1 MRYTAL
7 ILALIAPIW
16 LVKPLWAEGSL
27 YDESVKYLED
37 NAHCMAV
44 FAALLEPENDALRSQ
59 LELEVDDE
67 YYSSEAVE
75 QRSYDFA
82 KVHAKHLFTPR
93 GEPLS
98 LVDQAHIEAKLKD
111 IQNTEYFY
119 IKNAWV
125 SNGALFFDQLYL
137 ECVKQFNAL
146 Q

>member
-44 FAALLEPENDALRSQ
+44 FAALSEPENDALRSQ

-98 LVDQAHIEAKLKD
+98 IADQAYIEATLKD
-111 IQNTEYFY
+111 IQNEEYFY
-119 IKNAWV
+119 IINAWV
-125 SNGALFFDQLYL
+125 SNGSLFFDQLYL

>member
-1 MRYTAL
+1 MRYVTL
-7 ILALIAPIW
+7 IFALIAPIW
-16 LVKPLWAEGSL
+16 LFKPLWAEGSL
-27 YDESVKYLED
+27 YDESIKYIED

-44 FAALLEPENDALRSQ
+44 FAALSEPKNDALRSQ

-82 KVHAKHLFTPR
+82 KVVAKQLFTPR

-98 LVDQAHIEAKLKD
+98 IVDQAYIEAKLKD
-111 IQNTEYFY
+111 IQNEEYFY
-119 IKNAWV
+119 IVNAWV
-125 SNGALFFDQLYL
+125 SNGSLFFDQLYL
-137 ECVKQFNAL
+137 ECVKQINAL

>member
-1 MRYTAL
+1 M
-7 ILALIAPIW
+7 
-16 LVKPLWAEGSL
+16 
-27 YDESVKYLED
+27 
-37 NAHCMAV
+37 
-44 FAALLEPENDALRSQ
+44 LLCQKLKNVALRSQ

-75 QRSYDFA
+75 QRSYNFA
-82 KVHAKHLFTPR
+82 KVVAEYVFTPR

-98 LVDQAHIEAKLKD
+98 IVAQAYMESKFID
-111 IQNTEYFY
+111 ILNEEYFY

>member
-1 MRYTAL
+1 MRYFAVISL
-7 ILALIAPIW
+7 LIAPMW
-16 LVKPLWAEGSL
+16 LVKPLWAKETHV
-27 YDESVKYLED
+27 DESVKYFED
-37 NAHCMAV
+37 KAHCIAV
-44 FAALLEPENDALRSQ
+44 FAALSEPENDALRSQ

-75 QRSYDFA
+75 QRSYNFA
-82 KVHAKHLFTPR
+82 TVMAKHLFTPR
-93 GEPLS
+93 GEIIS
-98 LVDQAHIEAKLKD
+98 LLDQSYITVKMKD
-111 IQNTEYFY
+111 IVNREYFY

>member
-1 MRYTAL
+1 MRYTAI
-7 ILALIAPIW
+7 ILAPIAPIW

-27 YDESVKYLED
+27 YAESVKYLDD

-67 YYSSEAVE
+67 YYSSEVVE

-82 KVHAKHLFTPR
+82 KVVTKQLFTPR

-98 LVDQAHIEAKLKD
+98 IVDQAYIEAKLKD
-111 IQNTEYFY
+111 IQNEEYFY
-119 IKNAWV
+119 IINAWV
-125 SNGALFFDQLYL
+125 SNGSLFFDQLYL

>member
-1 MRYTAL
+1 MRYFAVISL
-7 ILALIAPIW
+7 LIAPMW
-16 LVKPLWAEGSL
+16 LVKTLWAKEFLVDG
-27 YDESVKYLED
+27 SVKYLED
-37 NAHCMAV
+37 NAHCIAV
-44 FAALLEPENDALRSQ
+44 FAALSETENDALRSQ

-75 QRSYDFA
+75 QRAYKFADFLG
-82 KVHAKHLFTPR
+82 KHLFTRRR
-93 GEPLS
+93 GSIS
-98 LVDQAHIEAKLKD
+98 LLDQSYITVKMKD
-111 IQNTEYFY
+111 IVNREYFY

>member
-75 QRSYDFA
+75 QRSYDFVKVVA
-82 KVHAKHLFTPR
+82 KQLFTPR

-98 LVDQAHIEAKLKD
+98 IVDQAYIEAKLKD
-111 IQNTEYFY
+111 IQNEEYFY
-119 IKNAWV
+119 IINAWV
-125 SNGALFFDQLYL
+125 SNGSLFFDQLYL

>member
-1 MRYTAL
+1 MGSKSNDGGMRYTAV

-16 LVKPLWAEGSL
+16 LVKPLCAEGSL

-75 QRSYDFA
+75 QRME
-82 KVHAKHLFTPR
+82 K
-93 GEPLS
+93 
-98 LVDQAHIEAKLKD
+98 
-111 IQNTEYFY
+111 Y
-119 IKNAWV
+119 IKFLGKKLATPLGELISEVELNDIFL
-125 SNGALFFDQLYL
+125 NL
-137 ECVKQFNAL
+137 
-146 Q
+146 

>member
-1 MRYTAL
+1 MRYVTL
-7 ILALIAPIW
+7 IFALIAPIW

-27 YDESVKYLED
+27 YDESIKYIED

-44 FAALLEPENDALRSQ
+44 FAALSEPENDALRSQ

-75 QRSYDFA
+75 QRSYNFA
-82 KVHAKHLFTPR
+82 KVMAKHLFTPR

-98 LVDQAHIEAKLKD
+98 LVDQAYIEAKLED
-111 IQNTEYFY
+111 IQNAKYFY

-137 ECVKQFNAL
+137 E
-146 Q
+146 

>member
-1 MRYTAL
+1 MRYTAI
-7 ILALIAPIW
+7 ILATIAPIW

-27 YDESVKYLED
+27 YAESVKYLDD

-82 KVHAKHLFTPR
+82 KVVAKQLFTPR

-98 LVDQAHIEAKLKD
+98 IVDQAYIEAKLKD
-111 IQNTEYFY
+111 IQNEEYFY
-119 IKNAWV
+119 IINAWV
-125 SNGALFFDQLYL
+125 SNGSLFFDQLYL

>member
-7 ILALIAPIW
+7 ILALIAPNW

-75 QRSYDFA
+75 QRSYNFA
-82 KVHAKHLFTPR
+82 KVVAKHLFTPR

-98 LVDQAHIEAKLKD
+98 IVDQAYIEGKLKD
-111 IQNTEYFY
+111 IQNDEYFY
-119 IKNAWV
+119 IVNAWV

-137 ECVKQFNAL
+137 ECVKQINAL

>member
-1 MRYTAL
+1 MRYFAVISL
-7 ILALIAPIW
+7 LIAPIW
-16 LVKPLWAEGSL
+16 LVKPLWAKEFL
-27 YDESVKYLED
+27 VDESVKYLED
-37 NAHCMAV
+37 NAHCIAV
-44 FAALLEPENDALRSQ
+44 FAALSETENDALRSQ

-75 QRSYDFA
+75 QRSYNFA
-82 KVHAKHLFTPR
+82 KVVAERVFTPR

-98 LVDQAHIEAKLKD
+98 VVDQAYMEAKFID
-111 IQNTEYFY
+111 ILNEEYFY

-137 ECVKQFNAL
+137 ECVKQFNSL

>member
-1 MRYTAL
+1 MRYAAV

-16 LVKPLWAEGSL
+16 LVKPLWAGKAAVIEA
-27 YDESVKYLED
+27 VKYIED

-44 FAALLEPENDALRSQ
+44 FAALSEPENDALRSQ

-75 QRSYDFA
+75 QRSYNFA
-82 KVHAKHLFTPR
+82 KVVAERVFTPR

-98 LVDQAHIEAKLKD
+98 VADQADMEAKFND
-111 IQNTEYFY
+111 ILNEEYFY

>member
-1 MRYTAL
+1 MRYTAV

-16 LVKPLWAEGSL
+16 LVKPLWAGKAAVIEA
-27 YDESVKYLED
+27 VKYIED

-44 FAALLEPENDALRSQ
+44 FAALSEPENDALRSQ

-75 QRSYDFA
+75 QRSYNFA
-82 KVHAKHLFTPR
+82 KVVAERVFTPR

-98 LVDQAHIEAKLKD
+98 IDDQADMEEKFND
-111 IQNTEYFY
+111 ILNEEYFY

>member
-75 QRSYDFA
+75 QRSYNFA
-82 KVHAKHLFTPR
+82 KVMAKHLFTPR

-98 LVDQAHIEAKLKD
+98 LVDQAYIEAKLKD
-111 IQNTEYFY
+111 IQNEEYFY
-119 IKNAWV
+119 IVNAWV
-125 SNGALFFDQLYL
+125 SNGSLFFDQLYL

>member
-1 MRYTAL
+1 MRYTAI
-7 ILALIAPIW
+7 ILATIAPIW

-27 YDESVKYLED
+27 YAESVKYLDD

-75 QRSYDFA
+75 QRSYNFA
-82 KVHAKHLFTPR
+82 KVVAEYVFTPR

-98 LVDQAHIEAKLKD
+98 IVDQAYIEAKLKD
-111 IQNTEYFY
+111 IQNEEYYY
-119 IKNAWV
+119 IINAWV
-125 SNGALFFDQLYL
+125 SNGSLFFDQLYL

>member
-1 MRYTAL
+1 MRYVTL
-7 ILALIAPIW
+7 IFALIAPIW
-16 LVKPLWAEGSL
+16 LFKPLWAEGSL

-44 FAALLEPENDALRSQ
+44 FAALSDPANDALRSQ

-75 QRSYDFA
+75 QRSYNFA
-82 KVHAKHLFTPR
+82 KVVAKHLFTPR

-98 LVDQAHIEAKLKD
+98 IVDQAYIEGKLKD
-111 IQNTEYFY
+111 IQNDEYFY
-119 IKNAWV
+119 IVNAWV

-137 ECVKQFNAL
+137 ECVKQINAL